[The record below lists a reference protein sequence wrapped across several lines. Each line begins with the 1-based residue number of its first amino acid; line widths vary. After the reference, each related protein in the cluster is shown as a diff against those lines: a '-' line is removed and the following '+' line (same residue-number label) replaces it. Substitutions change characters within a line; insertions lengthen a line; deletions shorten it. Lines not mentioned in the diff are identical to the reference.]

1 MKDALMS
8 SVLSTNPLNLIGRL
22 ALAAVFL
29 PAGWSKLT
37 DFGGTVG
44 YIESVGLPLAT
55 LAALIAIVVEIA
67 GGIALIIGFFT
78 RGAAF
83 ALALFTLVASVLFH
97 PYWAMAADQA
107 FVQQLMF
114 FKNIGIFGGLLVLA
128 AQGPG
133 QLSLDAKRAGT
144 SS

>member
-1 MKDALMS
+1 MTPAVS
-8 SVLSTNPLNLIGRL
+8 NPLNLIGRL
-22 ALAAVFL
+22 ALAALFL
-29 PAGWSKLT
+29 QAGWSKLT
-37 DFGGTVG
+37 GFGGTVG

-55 LAALIAIVVEIA
+55 LAAIIAIVVEIA

-78 RGAAF
+78 RSAAV

-114 FKNIGIFGGLLVLA
+114 FKNIAIVGGLLVLA

-133 QLSLDAKRAGT
+133 QLSLDARRAGA
-144 SS
+144 